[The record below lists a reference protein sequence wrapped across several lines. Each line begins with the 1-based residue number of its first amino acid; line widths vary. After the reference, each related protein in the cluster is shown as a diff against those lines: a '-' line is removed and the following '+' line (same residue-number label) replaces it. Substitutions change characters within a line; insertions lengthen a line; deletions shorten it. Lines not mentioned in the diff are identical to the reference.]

1 MESKTAM
8 HELLDKFNST
18 CTLKEFF
25 NHVYNNQQILLA
37 KTNQEIIDAYD
48 AGVASQ
54 NGIQTADLKF
64 GLKYF
69 TQKYKQQ

>member
-48 AGVASQ
+48 EGKYLSSGKNF
-54 NGIQTADLKF
+54 NGETYYNNTY
-64 GLKYF
+64 G
-69 TQKYKQQ
+69 KYK

>member
-48 AGVASQ
+48 AGCKNS
-54 NGIQTADLKF
+54 
-64 GLKYF
+64 GLHKTHEEKATDYF